1 MKGLLQYAAAPQSV
15 ILSERSE
22 SNDLRTNGTFA
33 VKSVGR
39 SFDSLRKSTIFFS
52 RSG

>member
-1 MKGLLQYAAAPQSV
+1 MPFFAAYPKSV

-22 SNDLRTNGTFA
+22 SKDLRTDGTFA
-33 VKSVGR
+33 VKSVRR
-39 SFDSLRKSTIFFS
+39 SFDSLRKSAIFFS